1 MCIANDEAGFTLIEV
16 LVAMAIM
23 AFGLTAVLQSIAG
36 ALDASARAA
45 DMVRGT
51 QEAQSRLAMLAV
63 DKPVGVGRQV
73 GGSDD
78 RRWEM
83 EISAVADGMAQVTVM
98 VTGRRSSVRLTT
110 LRPLAGRR

>member
-16 LVAMAIM
+16 LVAMAILS
-23 AFGLTAVLQSIAG
+23 FGLSAVLQSISG

-45 DMVRGT
+45 DMIRGT
-51 QEAQSRLAMLAV
+51 QEAQSRLAALAL
-63 DKPVGVGRQV
+63 DTPLGAGRRG
-73 GGSDD
+73 GGSGD

-83 EISAVADGMAQVTVM
+83 EISAVADGMAQVTVTVM
-98 VTGRRSSVRLTT
+98 GSRSSVRLTT